1 MATNPSVKR
10 DCGTGVVGF
19 LHRFAPQ
26 PLTFN
31 VMRLKTS
38 LRNLLWFLLATV
50 LIAGCSQSSRAP
62 QAFTVP
68 LPDDILQI
76 TVSVRGKE
84 QSKRIVQNRAAI
96 EHAIRL
102 VSENK
107 SNGSKTQF
115 TFPTPSA
122 SAVFSTANG
131 SAPLVIWFGP
141 DWLGVA
147 ATVGG
152 ERGNYFWH
160 IPTEVEVELRG
171 LLEIR
176 P

>member
-1 MATNPSVKR
+1 
-10 DCGTGVVGF
+10 
-19 LHRFAPQ
+19 
-26 PLTFN
+26 
-31 VMRLKTS
+31 MRLEAN

-50 LIAGCSQSSRAP
+50 LIAACSQSSPAP

-76 TVSVRGKE
+76 TVSVKGKE
-84 QSKRIVQNRAAI
+84 QSIRIVQNRAAI
-96 EHAIRL
+96 EHAIKL
-102 VSENK
+102 ISENN
-107 SNGSKTQF
+107 SNWSKTQF

-160 IPTEVEVELRG
+160 VPPEVEFELRR
-171 LLEIR
+171 LLEIHA
-176 P
+176 